1 MHRFQSLYSFNV
13 LKAWRENDLCRE
25 HKCWRTNLILV
36 LRVCRREARSE
47 RPAHQH
53 LAMSKSF
60 KHFSIQAFMDLVHET
75 VFLCTF
81 KNNWVVHFLL
91 FLEEGYRSGRRMLTS
106 CLLNVR
112 TCLTYIENEYMRA
125 RKDIQ
130 RLERHHHPRRLPSK
144 ERTVGKFGKLKQG
157 PKTPRVRTKPL
168 THHSQCPTSPQERQL
183 GILYMVWSITKRTS
197 SYH

>member
-1 MHRFQSLYSFNV
+1 MEHHVLVTSVLVMHRFQSLYSFNV
-13 LKAWRENDLCRE
+13 LKACRENDLCRE

-36 LRVCRREARSE
+36 LSVCREARSE

-91 FLEEGYRSGRRMLTS
+91 FLEEGYRSGRRMLTLS
-106 CLLNVR
+106 VECQNFSDIYR
-112 TCLTYIENEYMRA
+112 KRIHA
-125 RKDIQ
+125 REKG
-130 RLERHHHPRRLPSK
+130 HTATGTPS
-144 ERTVGKFGKLKQG
+144 
-157 PKTPRVRTKPL
+157 
-168 THHSQCPTSPQERQL
+168 SPQTVTIKVKNGR
-183 GILYMVWSITKRTS
+183 
-197 SYH
+197 